1 MGSKAASVPDG
12 QPWRGSDEGH
22 NSNVP
27 RLTLRRL
34 DELLDEALG
43 QTFPASDPVSVGMV
57 A

>member
-12 QPWRGSDEGH
+12 QPGRGATRYTTPTSHG
-22 NSNVP
+22 
-27 RLTLRRL
+27 LTSRRL